1 MKSKF
6 NICPVCGKPRG
17 RGPDEFNH
25 GACAEKMAKAGD
37 TSDKVTS
44 AGYPGDFS
52 RITVAQS
59 KKAKDKATRKKYWS
73 GKLPDWMYS

>member
-17 RGPDEFNH
+17 RGPYEFAH
-25 GACAEKMAKAGD
+25 GPCAEQRAKAGD
-37 TSDKVTS
+37 TADKVTP
-44 AGYPGDFS
+44 AGYQGDFS
-52 RITVAQS
+52 RITVAQA
-59 KKAKDKATRKKYWS
+59 KKAKEKAVRKSYLS